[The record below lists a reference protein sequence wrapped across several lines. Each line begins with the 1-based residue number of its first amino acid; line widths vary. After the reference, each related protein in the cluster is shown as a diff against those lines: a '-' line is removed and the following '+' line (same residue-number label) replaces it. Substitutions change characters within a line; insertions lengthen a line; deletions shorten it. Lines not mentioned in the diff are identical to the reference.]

1 MKKIKFIT
9 RHSIFQFDF
18 TEHVIHIILIKH
30 KGNNIKKL
38 QEKIATLIVDYLVYF
53 VEFLMISFNK
63 KTCIKFQLVLN

>member
-1 MKKIKFIT
+1 MNLIFFISEKAFKGFHSDKKFN
-9 RHSIFQFDF
+9 
-18 TEHVIHIILIKH
+18 
-30 KGNNIKKL
+30 KGNNIEKL

>member
-1 MKKIKFIT
+1 MNLIFFISEKAFKSKTVLNTGFHSDKKFN
-9 RHSIFQFDF
+9 
-18 TEHVIHIILIKH
+18 
-30 KGNNIKKL
+30 KGNNIEKL